1 MIPFQHHSFSGVV
14 VMHKILIVAACIGM
28 LMACS
33 KRPHGAATLALSPA
47 AVKNCGA
54 GTPPVAIDIRWDA
67 TRANSF
73 GVKIW
78 INNQQEPASSGIFGG
93 DVPGTLWL
101 AGKTSGAATTGSWI
115 VPGTRIIMTDSDSGD
130 MLAQTKVAGVPCH

>member
-1 MIPFQHHSFSGVV
+1 MR
-14 VMHKILIVAACIGM
+14 KILIVTACTAI

-33 KRPHGAATLALSPA
+33 KHPHGIATLALSPA
-47 AVKNCGA
+47 AVKDCGT
-54 GTPPVAIDIRWDA
+54 GTPPVAINIRWDA
-67 TRANSF
+67 TQANSF

-78 INNQQEPASSGIFGG
+78 INNQLEPASSGIFGG
-93 DVPGTLWL
+93 DDPGTLWL

-130 MLAQTKVAGVPCH
+130 MLAQTKVAEAPCH